1 MTFPIVQELSIV
13 VVNALLWQIWL
24 CNDCEYQ
31 SSYWILQLV
40 PNRWISAPLSKII
53 FGFCIYSL
61 FDLMIFADLLCYGF
75 ILLLI
80 PIDCCYLFL
89 DMNTSTTWIGVTVGE
104 GMHAILVVGMKELF
118 QFGDTC
124 WVYELGKQMNVLPN
138 WPHIY

>member
-1 MTFPIVQELSIV
+1 MT
-13 VVNALLWQIWL
+13 WL
-24 CNDCEYQ
+24 DFGFDDYCCYG
-31 SSYWILQLV
+31 
-40 PNRWISAPLSKII
+40 WISAPLSKII

-61 FDLMIFADLLCYGF
+61 FDLMTFADLLCYGF

-104 GMHAILVVGMKELF
+104 GIHAILVVGMEELF

-124 WVYELGKQMNVLPN
+124 
-138 WPHIY
+138 